1 MLSGTVAL
9 LVISSLIVD
18 LISSLVVGD
27 RFIVFWFGSFITVW
41 NWYVAGI
48 RNSFIVSTMVLK
60 NVLNSVS
67 IKRNYL

>member
-1 MLSGTVAL
+1 MLLGTVAL

-48 RNSFIVSTMVLK
+48 RNSFIVSTIVLK
-60 NVLNSVS
+60 NVLNSVW